1 MDDFQAYMFL
11 FNDSLFTSLV
21 FVPRF
26 ALAADVM
33 VGVGGY
39 NSYLVF
45 IVSYIASMI
54 GFILNWVFGTFVR
67 KLERTK
73 TLSYRIETFQK
84 AEAFFN
90 KQGKWI
96 LLLAAIPFWGPL
108 FAVSAGILRY
118 RLFHFL
124 ILVGFSK
131 FIGLA
136 ISIFF

>member
-54 GFILNWVFGTFVR
+54 GFLLNWVFGIFIR
-67 KLERTK
+67 KLEK
-73 TLSYRIETFQK
+73 TSTFAYRVETFQK
-84 AEAFFN
+84 AEDFFN
-90 KQGKWI
+90 KKGKWI

-131 FIGLA
+131 FIGQA